1 MLRILASC
9 VVLVASLVACTTTA
23 STAAPVSDVQHNS
36 DMYLIDQIEANWHQ
50 AASTKNVDLMM
61 SLWADNATFTIG
73 TKTYTG
79 KAEIRD
85 FITKAAPFKP
95 ENHWV
100 SETPAYKIKTT
111 VSGDTGTLYFECHY
125 VDVATGKIA
134 IVVGANQDVAR
145 IGGKWLITKSIAA
158 TPELAP

>member
-1 MLRILASC
+1 MRRILGSC
-9 VVLVASLVACTTTA
+9 IVLAWSLIACSSA
-23 STAAPVSDVQHNS
+23 AGTAAPATDLQHNA

-50 AASTKNVDLMM
+50 AASTKDVDLMM
-61 SLWADNATFTIG
+61 SLWADNATFTVG

-79 KAEIRD
+79 KAEIRA
-85 FITKAAPFKP
+85 FITQAAPFKP

-111 VSGDTGTLYFECHY
+111 VNGDTGTLYFECHY
-125 VDVATGKIA
+125 VDVATQKIA